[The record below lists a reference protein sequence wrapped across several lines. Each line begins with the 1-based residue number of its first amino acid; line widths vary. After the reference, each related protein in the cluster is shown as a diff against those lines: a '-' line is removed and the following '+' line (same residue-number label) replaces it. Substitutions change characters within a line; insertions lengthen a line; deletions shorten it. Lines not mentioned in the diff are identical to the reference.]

1 MLEVRDFDAMSISLA
16 SPEQI
21 RNWSFGEVLKPETIN
36 YRTLK
41 PEKDGLFC
49 EKIFGPQ
56 KDFECACGKYKRV
69 RYKGIICD
77 KCGVEVTRS
86 KVRRERMGHVELA
99 APVSHIWFVKS
110 TPARIALLLDLSP
123 RKLERVIYF
132 AQYII
137 THVDEEAK
145 AKAIEYLRLDAE
157 DAIDDQRERLKETRE
172 KLAAAREKLLADIQS
187 RLGDD
192 VQALNAEHEQ
202 KLAALREEARDVR
215 AMITDFD
222 GKKARR
228 NLRLDGEKIAD
239 RGDPIEAETAL
250 DTLEST
256 LEQLLAMRET
266 ERAAELTRLRGDAD
280 RAANEAR
287 ENVAEQE
294 ERLREQI
301 DTLEERAE
309 AELQDRIERDLAA
322 LVDPVATGDF
332 DKAILTEQRAEQ
344 LMEQYPGVVRCE
356 MGAEAILSLISRMDL
371 NATAE
376 QLKEEVASTAGQR
389 RKKAM
394 KRLRVVDGLSKS
406 TNSPSWMFFRA
417 LPVLPP
423 DLRPMVQ
430 LDGGRFATSDL
441 NDLYRRV
448 INRNNRLKRLL
459 ELGAPEIIIRNEK
472 RMLQESV
479 DSLIDN
485 GRRGRAVTGSGSHR
499 LKSLSDMLKGKQ
511 GRFRQNLLGKRV
523 DYAGRSVIVVG
534 PELELHQCG
543 LPRRMALELFKPFLM
558 HELVA
563 RQLAPNIKSAKRVVE
578 RSRPEVWDVLE
589 DVVKTRPVLL
599 NRAPTLH
606 RLGIQAFEPVLVDG
620 SAIQIHP
627 LVCSAF
633 NADFDGDQMAV
644 HVPLSRAA
652 VAEARQVMLSTT
664 NLLLPSNGEPTVAPT
679 LDMVMGCYYLTLD
692 PGRRSGQPIAADDEN
707 GGDDAREDAASTA
720 RSFPSFEDV
729 RLSYDLEAI
738 GLHDHIRVRDA
749 ARTDGEIVPTTVG
762 RVIFDSVVP
771 DGVPF
776 AEVNRELDKS
786 ELKRLISTCYRL
798 LGREETARMA
808 DKIKSIGFQYAT
820 RSGTTIAIDEL
831 RAPAE
836 KAAFLRDAE
845 KRVEMIRE
853 DYSSG
858 LMTDE
863 ERYQATVNVWTEA
876 TQQVTDL
883 VSDQLSAYGSMHLM
897 VSSGAKGNITQMRQ
911 MAGMRGLMADP
922 AGRIIELPIR
932 SSFHDG
938 LSVLEYFIS
947 THGARKGLA
956 DTALR
961 TADSGYLTRRLI
973 DVSQDVIITEED
985 CAPGDFAMPGVT
997 IGEIDDDSILET
1009 LDERVTGRYAA
1020 SPIAHPETGEIL
1032 AEANTLLD
1040 GPTVARLINQG
1051 VRSFHVRSPMVCRS
1065 RQGLCRLCYGL
1076 SLASGELVELRA
1088 AVGIIAAQSI
1098 GEPGT
1103 QLTMRTFHTGGVAG
1117 VSDITTGLPRV
1128 EELFE
1133 ARSPKG
1139 QAVISEIDGLVEVLR
1154 EGELRKVR
1162 VTAHDINR
1170 DEYDLDPG
1178 TRVMVQDG
1186 DIVEAGDQIARR
1198 PRGDDPDPDPET
1210 RRVRARIDG
1219 VIERRRGTRRL
1230 IIRYETHDTR
1240 EYDIPAAAR
1249 LRVAEG
1255 ERIEAGA
1262 PLTEGSI
1269 NPQDMMRIL
1278 GVDAVHRYLVTEV
1291 QEVYRAQG
1299 VNIHDK
1305 HIEVIVRQMLR
1316 NVEIEESGDSEWLPG
1331 EFVDRYVY
1339 DEENKALIS
1348 QGKTAPTG
1356 RPVLQGVTKA
1366 SLSQKSWLSAA
1377 SFQETTRVLTDA
1389 AINGR
1394 VDSLAGLKENVI
1406 IGKMIPARAEIE
1418 LPPLPEPKP
1427 LPLAAD
1433 LSEIGD
1439 PFYSADEDDLG
1450 ELGYGFDDDADSEA
1464 DLLSV
1469 SGFDEEGG
1477 YIALPEG

>member
-99 APVSHIWFVKS
+99 APVSHIWFVKG

-157 DAIDDQRERLKETRE
+157 DAIDDQRQRLEETRE
-172 KLAAAREKLLADIQS
+172 KLSAARERLIADIES
-187 RLGDD
+187 RLEEDLQQLG
-192 VQALNAEHEQ
+192 AEHEQ
-202 KLAALREEARDVR
+202 KLTALRDEAEAVR
-215 AMITDFD
+215 MMITDFD

-228 NLRLDGEKIAD
+228 NLRLDSEKIAD

-250 DTLEST
+250 EALESA
-256 LEQLLAMRET
+256 LERLLA
-266 ERAAELTRLRGDAD
+266 TRQAD
-280 RAANEAR
+280 RAADEARLRSEADTRANDAR

-301 DTLEERAE
+301 DTLEQRAE
-309 AELQDRIERDLAA
+309 QELQERIERDLAA

-332 DKAILTEQRAEQ
+332 DKAILSEQRAEQ

-371 NATAE
+371 EATAE
-376 QLKEEVASTAGQR
+376 ALKEEVATTAGQR

-406 TNSPSWMFFRA
+406 NNNPAWMFFRA

-441 NDLYRRV
+441 NDLYRRA

-472 RMLQESV
+472 RMLQEAI

-485 GRRGRAVTGSGSHR
+485 GRRGRPVTGSGSHR

-543 LPRRMALELFKPFLM
+543 LPRRMALELFKPFLI

-563 RQLAPNIKSAKRVVE
+563 RELAPNIKSAKRAVE
-578 RSRPEVWDVLE
+578 RSQSEVWGVLE

-692 PGRRSGQPIAADDEN
+692 PGRRAGLRAADEAED
-707 GGDDAREDAASTA
+707 GGAESELRT
-720 RSFPSFEDV
+720 FPSFEDV
-729 RLSYDLEAI
+729 RLSYDLQAV
-738 GLHDHIRVRDA
+738 GLHEAIRVRDQE
-749 ARTDGEIVPTTVG
+749 RTEGEIMTTTVG

-776 AEVNRELDKS
+776 QAVNQELDKS
-786 ELKRLISTCYRL
+786 ELKRLISTCYQL

-808 DKIKSIGFQYAT
+808 DKIKSIGFKYAT
-820 RSGTTIAIDEL
+820 RSGVTIAIDEL
-831 RAPAE
+831 RPPTE
-836 KAAFLRDAE
+836 KATFLRDAE

-883 VSDQLSAYGSMHLM
+883 VSDALSDYGSMHLM

-932 SSFHDG
+932 SSFRDG

-973 DVSQDVIITEED
+973 DVSQDVIISEDD
-985 CAPGDFAMPGVT
+985 CAPDGIAVPGIR

-1020 SPIAHPETGEIL
+1020 SAIIDSETGEVL
-1032 AEANTLLD
+1032 AEANSLLD
-1040 GPTVARLINQG
+1040 GPTVGRLIDQG

-1065 RQGLCRLCYGL
+1065 RQGLCRLCYGQ
-1076 SLASGELVELRA
+1076 SLATGELVEMRA

-1139 QAVISEIDGLVEVLR
+1139 QAVISEIDGVVEVLR
-1154 EGELRKVR
+1154 EGEQRKVR
-1162 VTAHDINR
+1162 VTADDINR
-1170 DEYDLDPG
+1170 DEYELEPG
-1178 TRVMVQDG
+1178 TRVMVQNG
-1186 DIVEAGDQIARR
+1186 DIVKAGDQIARL
-1198 PRGDDPDPDPET
+1198 PRNEDLDADPEA

-1219 VIERRRGTRRL
+1219 VVERRRGTRRL
-1230 IIRYETHDTR
+1230 TIRYETHDTR

-1249 LRVAEG
+1249 LRAAEG
-1255 ERIEAGA
+1255 ESVEAGQ

-1331 EFVDRYVY
+1331 EFVDRYTY
-1339 DEENKALIS
+1339 EEENKALIAA
-1348 QGKTAPTG
+1348 GKTAPTA
-1356 RPVLQGVTKA
+1356 RPMLQGVTKA

-1394 VDSLAGLKENVI
+1394 VDNLAGLKENVI

-1418 LPPLPEPKP
+1418 LPPLPEPTP

-1433 LSEIGD
+1433 LSEMSD

-1450 ELGYGFDDDADSEA
+1450 ELGYGFDDEGDG
-1464 DLLSV
+1464 DLLGT
-1469 SGFDEEGG
+1469 SGFDEDGG

>member
-1 MLEVRDFDAMSISLA
+1 MLEVRDFDSMRISLA

-77 KCGVEVTRS
+77 KCGVEVTRA

-99 APVSHIWFVKS
+99 APVSHIWYVKG
-110 TPARIALLLDLSP
+110 TPGRIALLLDISP
-123 RKLERVIYF
+123 RKLERVVYF

-145 AKAIEYLRLDAE
+145 QRAVEFLKIDAE
-157 DAIDDQRERLKETRE
+157 DAIDDQRQRLRETTRKLAEAEERLLSE
-172 KLAAAREKLLADIQS
+172 I
-187 RLGDD
+187 
-192 VQALNAEHEQ
+192 
-202 KLAALREEARDVR
+202 EARLAGDLESIDSGEEEQLRSLNEQAVLAR
-215 AMITDFD
+215 AEITELD
-222 GKKARR
+222 GRKARR
-228 NLRLDGEKIAD
+228 KIQIGDVELAK
-239 RGDPIEAETAL
+239 RGDPVEAKAMRQRLEDSLQRAL
-250 DTLEST
+250 DQT
-256 LEQLLAMRET
+256 A
-266 ERAAELTRLRGDAD
+266 ERAERDRERLSERAD
-280 RAANEAR
+280 EDKRQAA
-287 ENVAEQE
+287 ENVAEQT
-294 ERLREQI
+294 ERLKDQL
-301 DTLEERAE
+301 DTLEQRAQE
-309 AELQDRIERDLAA
+309 ELDDRIERDLAPLA
-322 LVDPVATGDF
+322 DPVATGNF
-332 DKAILTEQRAEQ
+332 EAAILSEQRAEE

-356 MGAEAILSLISRMDL
+356 MGAEAVLSLIARMDL
-371 NATAE
+371 DAIAE
-376 QLKEEVASTAGQR
+376 TLKAEMSAKAGQR
-389 RKKAM
+389 RRKAM
-394 KRLRVVDGLSKS
+394 KRLRVVDGLRKS
-406 TNSPSWMFFRA
+406 GNSPAWMFFRA

-459 ELGAPEIIIRNEK
+459 ELGAPEIILRNEK
-472 RMLQESV
+472 RMLQEAV

-534 PELELHQCG
+534 PNLKLHECG
-543 LPRRMALELFKPFLM
+543 LPRKMALELFKPFLM
-558 HELVA
+558 YELVS
-563 RQLAPNIKSAKRVVE
+563 RGGAPNIKSAKRIVE
-578 RSRPEVWDVLE
+578 QAQPEVWGVLD
-589 DVVKTRPVLL
+589 DVVKQRPVLL

-620 SAIQIHP
+620 GAIQIHP

-652 VAEARQVMLSTT
+652 VAEARQVMLSTH

-692 PGRRSGQPIAADDEN
+692 PPEPAADAADGN
-707 GGDDAREDAASTA
+707 GAAAARV
-720 RSFPSFEDV
+720 FPSFEDV
-729 RLSYDLEAI
+729 RLSHDLKAV
-738 GLHDHIRVRDA
+738 GLHEAIRVRDEQ
-749 ARTDGEIVPTTVG
+749 RTGGGIVETTAG
-762 RVIFDSVVP
+762 RVIFDEIVP
-771 DGVPF
+771 GDIPF
-776 AEVNRELDKS
+776 ADVNRQLDKKA
-786 ELKRLISTCYRL
+786 LKQLIVDCHRRLGSD
-798 LGREETARMA
+798 ETAVLA
-808 DKIKSIGFQYAT
+808 DRIKAIGFRFAT
-820 RSGTTIAIDEL
+820 RSGATFAFDEL
-831 RAPAE
+831 RAPGE
-836 KAAFLRDAE
+836 KARLLKEAEGKVELIRD
-845 KRVEMIRE
+845 
-853 DYSSG
+853 DFG
-858 LMTDE
+858 LGLLTEE
-863 ERYQATVNVWTEA
+863 ERYQATVNVWNDA
-876 TQQVTDL
+876 TQLITD
-883 VSDQLSAYGSMHLM
+883 SIQDNIEDYGSINLM
-897 VSSGAKGNITQMRQ
+897 LSSGAKGNMAQVRQ
-911 MAGMRGLMADP
+911 MAGMRGLMSDP
-922 AGRIIELPIR
+922 SGRIIELPIR
-932 SSFHDG
+932 SSFRDG

-973 DVSQDVIITEED
+973 DVSQDVIIREQD
-985 CAPGDFAMPGVT
+985 CTPSGVGMPGIR
-997 IGEIDDDSILET
+997 IGHIADDVGILET
-1009 LDERVTGRYAA
+1009 LEERVVGRYAA
-1020 SPIAHPETGEIL
+1020 SPIAHPQTGEVLI
-1032 AEANTLLD
+1032 EANSLLD
-1040 GPTVARLINQG
+1040 SPIVSDLVEQG
-1051 VRSFHVRSPMVCRS
+1051 VREFHVRSPMVCRT
-1065 RQGLCRLCYGL
+1065 RHGLCQLCYGQ
-1076 SLASGELVELRA
+1076 SLASGRLVEIGE

-1139 QAVISEIDGLVEVLR
+1139 QAVISEIDGVAEVLR

-1162 VTAHDINR
+1162 ITADDVNHD
-1170 DEYDLDPG
+1170 DYDLDPG
-1178 TRVMVQDG
+1178 TRVRVKDG
-1186 DIVEAGDQIARR
+1186 QIVEAGDQLALRPPSGAEDEEIESRR
-1198 PRGDDPDPDPET
+1198 L
-1210 RRVRARIDG
+1210 RARIGG
-1219 VIERRRGTRRL
+1219 VVERRRGGRRL
-1230 IIRYETHDTR
+1230 RIRYETHDRR
-1240 EYDIPAAAR
+1240 EYDIPASAR
-1249 LRVAEG
+1249 LRIAEG
-1255 ERIEAGA
+1255 DRVEAGA

-1316 NVEIEESGDSEWLPG
+1316 KVRIEDAGDSDWLPG
-1331 EFVDRYVY
+1331 ELVDRHRFQEVN
-1339 DEENKALIS
+1339 DNLRADKA
-1348 QGKTAPTG
+1348 APADAEA
-1356 RPVLQGVTKA
+1356 VLLGVTKA
-1366 SLSQKSWLSAA
+1366 SLEQESWLSAA
-1377 SFQETTRVLTDA
+1377 SFQETTRVLTEA
-1389 AINGR
+1389 AINGA
-1394 VDSLAGLKENVI
+1394 VDHLVGLKENVI

-1418 LPPLPEPKP
+1418 LPPLPEPRP
-1427 LPLAAD
+1427 LPLDSGLPLGGVD
-1433 LSEIGD
+1433 LSVFGE
-1439 PFYSADEDDLG
+1439 EDDLDD
-1450 ELGYGFDDDADSEA
+1450 LGFGLDDDG
-1464 DLLSV
+1464 DLAAISRY
-1469 SGFDEEGG
+1469 DDEGG
-1477 YIALPEG
+1477 YIAEPTDD

>member
-1 MLEVRDFDAMSISLA
+1 MLEVRDFDSMRISLA

-21 RNWSFGEVLKPETIN
+21 RNWSFGEVMKPETIN

-77 KCGVEVTRS
+77 KCGVEVTRA

-123 RKLERVIYF
+123 RKLEKVIYF

-145 AKAIEYLRLDAE
+145 AKAIDYLRLDAE
-157 DAIDDQRERLKETRE
+157 DAIDDQRQRLEETRE
-172 KLAAAREKLLADIQS
+172 KLAAAREKLLADIDS
-187 RLGDD
+187 RLSADLAT
-192 VQALNAEHEQ
+192 QATEHER
-202 KLAALREEARDVR
+202 KLEELEEEAAAVR

-228 NLRLDGEKIAD
+228 NLRLSGEKIAD
-239 RGDPIEAETAL
+239 RGDPIEAEL
-250 DTLEST
+250 TLET
-256 LEQLLAMRET
+256 LEATLE
-266 ERAAELTRLRGDAD
+266 RLRAQREVERQAD
-280 RAANEAR
+280 EARLRSEADGSAEIAR

-301 DTLEERAE
+301 DTLEARAE
-309 AELQDRIERDLAA
+309 QELQDRIERDLAS

-332 DKAILTEQRAEQ
+332 DAAILSEQRAEA

-371 NATAE
+371 VATGE
-376 QLKEEVASTAGQR
+376 QLKEEVATTAGQR

-406 TNSPSWMFFRA
+406 TNSPTWMFFRA

-459 ELGAPEIIIRNEK
+459 ELGAPEMIIRNEK

-558 HELVA
+558 YELVTRGA
-563 RQLAPNIKSAKRVVE
+563 APNIKSAKRFVE
-578 RSRPEVWDVLE
+578 RSNPAVWEVLE
-589 DVVKTRPVLL
+589 AVVKSRPVLL

-652 VAEARQVMLSTT
+652 VAEARQVMLSTA

-692 PGRRSGQPIAADDEN
+692 SRRSGAEEEATADSAAE
-707 GGDDAREDAASTA
+707 GEAGEHGAATGRA
-720 RSFPSFEDV
+720 FPSFEEV
-729 RLSYDLEAI
+729 RLSYDLQAV
-738 GLHDHIRVRDA
+738 GLHDEIRVRDA
-749 ARTDGEIVPTTVG
+749 ERTDGELVETTVG

-776 AEVNRELDKS
+776 SEVNKELDKR

-798 LGREETARMA
+798 LGRDETARMA
-808 DKIKSIGFQYAT
+808 DRIKSIGFEYAT

-831 RAPAE
+831 RPAAD
-836 KAAFLRDAE
+836 KAGFLRDAE

-853 DYSSG
+853 DFSSG
-858 LMTDE
+858 LMTEE

-876 TQQVTDL
+876 TQQVTDS
-883 VSDQLSAYGSMHLM
+883 VADQLREYGSMHLM
-897 VSSGAKGNITQMRQ
+897 VSSGAKGNITQVRQ

-922 AGRIIELPIR
+922 SGRIIELPIR
-932 SSFHDG
+932 SSFRDG

-973 DVSQDVIITEED
+973 DVSQDVIIREED
-985 CAPGDFAMPGVT
+985 CTPNGIAVPGIR
-997 IGEIDDDSILET
+997 IGEINDDSILET

-1020 SPIAHPETGEIL
+1020 SPIADPESGEIL
-1032 AEANTLLD
+1032 AETNALLD
-1040 GPTVARLINQG
+1040 GPTVSRLIEQE

-1065 RQGLCRLCYGL
+1065 TNGLCQLCYGQ
-1076 SLASGELVELRA
+1076 SLASGALVELGA

-1139 QAVISEIDGLVEVLR
+1139 QAVISEIDGIAEVLR
-1154 EGELRKVR
+1154 EGEVRKVR
-1162 VTAHDINR
+1162 ITADDVNR
-1170 DEYDLDPG
+1170 DEYELAPG
-1178 TRVMVQDG
+1178 TRVLVQDG
-1186 DIVEAGDQIARR
+1186 EIVEAGQQIARL
-1198 PRGDDPDPDPET
+1198 PRSEDADADPEA
-1210 RRVRARIDG
+1210 RRIRARIDG
-1219 VIERRRGTRRL
+1219 MIERRRGTRRVA
-1230 IIRYETHDTR
+1230 IRYETHDAR

-1249 LRVAEG
+1249 LKIAEG
-1255 ERIEAGA
+1255 ERVEAGA

-1316 NVEIEESGDSEWLPG
+1316 NVEIEESGDSDWLPG
-1331 EFVDRYVY
+1331 EFVDRHTY
-1339 DEENKALIS
+1339 DVVNRELIGE
-1348 QGKTAPTG
+1348 GKMAPTAQ
-1356 RPVLQGVTKA
+1356 PLLQGVTKA

-1394 VDSLAGLKENVI
+1394 VDELAGLKENVI

-1427 LPLAAD
+1427 LPLSAD
-1433 LSEIGD
+1433 LSEMGD
-1439 PFYSADEDDLG
+1439 PFYSADEDDLS
-1450 ELGYGFDDDADSEA
+1450 ELGYGFEDE
-1464 DLLSV
+1464 DLLGAA
-1469 SGFDEEGG
+1469 SGYDEEGG

>member
-86 KVRRERMGHVELA
+86 NVRRQRMGHVELA
-99 APVSHIWFVKS
+99 APVSHIWFVKG

-123 RKLERVIYF
+123 RKLEKVIYF

-157 DAIDDQRERLKETRE
+157 DAIDDQRQRLEETRE
-172 KLAAAREKLLADIQS
+172 KLSAARERLLADIES
-187 RLGDD
+187 RLTEDLRQLG
-192 VQALNAEHEQ
+192 AEHET
-202 KLAALREEARDVR
+202 KLTELRDEAEAVR
-215 AMITDFD
+215 MMISDFD

-228 NLRLDGEKIAD
+228 NLRLGGEKIAD
-239 RGDPIEAETAL
+239 RGDPIEAETTLDAL
-250 DTLEST
+250 ETALER
-256 LEQLLAMRET
+256 LLAARQT
-266 ERAAELTRLRGDAD
+266 D
-280 RAANEAR
+280 RAADEARLRAEADTRANDAR

-301 DTLEERAE
+301 DTLEQRAE
-309 AELQDRIERDLAA
+309 QELQERIDRDLAS
-322 LVDPVATGDF
+322 LVDPVSTGDF
-332 DKAILTEQRAEQ
+332 DKAILSEQRAEQ

-356 MGAEAILSLISRMDL
+356 MGAEAILSLISRLDL
-371 NATAE
+371 SATAE
-376 QLKEEVASTAGQR
+376 ALKEEVAATAGQR

-406 TNSPSWMFFRA
+406 NNNPAWMFFRA

-441 NDLYRRV
+441 NDLYRRA

-472 RMLQESV
+472 RMLQEAV

-543 LPRRMALELFKPFLM
+543 LPRRMARELFKPFLI

-563 RQLAPNIKSAKRVVE
+563 RGLAPNIKSAKRAVE
-578 RSRPEVWDVLE
+578 RSQPEVWGVLE

-644 HVPLSRAA
+644 HVPLSQAA

-692 PGRRSGQPIAADDEN
+692 PDRRAGRAAEDTD
-707 GGDDAREDAASTA
+707 DDAPESELRA
-720 RSFPSFEDV
+720 FPSFEDV
-729 RLSYDLEAI
+729 RLSYDLQAV
-738 GLHDHIRVRDA
+738 GLHEAIRVRDA
-749 ARTDGEIVPTTVG
+749 ERTEGELVATTVG

-776 AEVNRELDKS
+776 QAVNQELDKS
-786 ELKRLISTCYRL
+786 ELKRLISTCYQL
-798 LGREETARMA
+798 LGREETAQMA
-808 DKIKSIGFQYAT
+808 DKIKSIGFEYAT
-820 RSGTTIAIDEL
+820 RSGVTIAIDEL
-831 RAPAE
+831 RPPAE
-836 KAAFLRDAE
+836 KAVFLRDAE

-883 VSDQLSAYGSMHLM
+883 VSSALEDYGSMHLM

-932 SSFHDG
+932 SSFRDG

-973 DVSQDVIITEED
+973 DVSQDVIISEED
-985 CAPGDFAMPGVT
+985 CAPDGIAVPGIR

-1020 SPIAHPETGEIL
+1020 SSVIHPDTGEVL
-1032 AEANTLLD
+1032 AEANSLLD
-1040 GPTVARLINQG
+1040 APTVGRLIDQG

-1065 RQGLCRLCYGL
+1065 RQGLCRLCYGQ
-1076 SLASGELVELRA
+1076 SLATGELVEMRA

-1139 QAVISEIDGLVEVLR
+1139 QAVISEIDGVVEVLR

-1162 VTAHDINR
+1162 VTADDTNR
-1170 DEYDLDPG
+1170 DEYELEPG
-1178 TRVMVQDG
+1178 TRVMVQND
-1186 DIVEAGDQIARR
+1186 DIVKAGDQIARL
-1198 PRGDDPDPDPET
+1198 PRSEDLDADPES

-1230 IIRYETHDTR
+1230 VIRYETHDTR

-1255 ERIEAGA
+1255 ESVEAGQ

-1331 EFVDRYVY
+1331 EFVDRYTY
-1339 DEENKALIS
+1339 EEENKALIS
-1348 QGKTAPTG
+1348 AGQTPPTA
-1356 RPVLQGVTKA
+1356 RPMLQGVTKA

-1418 LPPLPEPKP
+1418 LPPLPEPTP

-1433 LSEIGD
+1433 LSDVGD
-1439 PFYSADEDDLG
+1439 PFYSAEEDDLG
-1450 ELGYGFDDDADSEA
+1450 ELGYGFDDEGET
-1464 DLLSV
+1464 DLLAA